1 MNSRQTKNFHIA
13 KSNILFIP
21 LYAESKRPIQGGWQH
36 RGVSLDAMSAFGT
49 VPTDINIGALTGAAS
64 GGFSDV
70 DCDGPFT
77 SEAAA
82 ILLPPTGMV
91 MGRDSRPE
99 SHWFYWI
106 DGDTTTVK
114 LQHPDTG
121 EMLVEFRGNGCQTM
135 MPPSIHPDD
144 GQTVR
149 FEAGKDGE
157 PARIER
163 ATLLT
168 LLGYV
173 ATVSVLSGFWIEGG
187 RHDLALRFA
196 GLCASNGISKE
207 ACETV
212 VQTVC
217 AVTGDEE
224 LEDRLL
230 AIETTYGRI
239 AQRLPVEWRANLTTL
254 LGSDKA
260 VSTLI
265 EWMGAP
271 QSKKTD
277 MAPRQA
283 YVARDRSDTF
293 EATKLN
299 TDVEIAEWFRV
310 VKGDRLL
317 FADRENQ
324 FYKNV
329 HGVYEPITVTEAK
342 GEVTEFLKGQS
353 CNTSGGDQE
362 KRRSLQ
368 SVAKI
373 NATYEISKS
382 LLRVDDR
389 LFDKDDHLIGTENG
403 VFDLSTFQIVETNSY
418 VTKRIGSKFIPGA
431 ECPLFET
438 FVRQVLEND
447 EETINYLRRTIGYTL
462 TGSVDAQVM
471 FILTGKGA
479 NGKSVLLKL
488 LSALMG
494 TYGGAVPA
502 HTITQQKFGNDKT
515 DDLASLTGKRFVVAS
530 EGDAGDKLAVAK
542 IKRMVAGDPIAVRK
556 LYGSYFD
563 LQPKFKLWFGSNDLP
578 QVSGTDYAIWRRIHV
593 IPFRRTFEPH
603 ERDPKLLD
611 KLKTELPGVFNWA
624 LDGLREIG
632 AMEGDFLSPPR
643 SIQESVEDYRAENDN
658 VSKFISD
665 RCVEDP
671 GSYVSMGELYDNYK
685 GWCYQN
691 AVEPMNNNMLGKDL
705 TNLGFPVIRKNTGN
719 ARKGL
724 KLK

>member
-1 MNSRQTKNFHIA
+1 MNPKYNNTKF
-13 KSNILFIP
+13 SYIP
-21 LYAESKRPIQGGWQH
+21 LHPKTKRPLQHGWQN
-36 RGVSLDAMSAFGT
+36 RGVEYEVLSGFGSI
-49 VPTDINIGALTGAAS
+49 PTDINVGVLTGAAS
-64 GGFSDV
+64 GGLV
-70 DCDGPFT
+70 DIDFDGPFT
-77 SEAAA
+77 IEAGAM
-82 ILLPPTGMV
+82 ILPFTGMV
-91 MGRDSRPE
+91 MGRDRRPA
-99 SHWFYWI
+99 SHWFYLVE
-106 DGDTTTVK
+106 GSATTVK
-114 LQHPDTG
+114 LQHPVTG
-121 EMLVEFRGNGCQTM
+121 KMLVEFRGDGCQTM
-135 MPPSIHPDD
+135 MAGSIHPDD

-149 FEAGKDGE
+149 FEVGKDGE

-163 ATLLT
+163 TRLLT
-168 LLGYV
+168 LIGYI
-173 ATVSVLSGFWIEGG
+173 ATVSVLAGFWTEGG

-196 GLCASNGISKE
+196 GLCASNGIGRE

-217 AVTGDEE
+217 VITSDDET
-224 LEDRLL
+224 EDRLL
-230 AIETTYGRI
+230 AVETTYSRF
-239 AQRLPVEWRANLTTL
+239 AQSLPVEWRADLMTL

-260 VSTLI
+260 VSTLVK
-265 EWMGAP
+265 WMGGP
-271 QSKKTD
+271 QVKKTD
-277 MAPRQA
+277 IIPRQA
-283 YVARDRSDTF
+283 SVARHRSDTF
-293 EATKLN
+293 EATKLD
-299 TDVEIAEWFRV
+299 TDVAIAEWFKV

-342 GEVTEFLKGQS
+342 GEVTEFLKGPS
-353 CNTSGGDQE
+353 CNDAGGEPE
-362 KRRSLQ
+362 KRRLLQ
-368 SVAKI
+368 SVSKI

-403 VFDLSTFQIVETNSY
+403 VFDLSTFQMIETSAY

-431 ECPLFET
+431 DCPLFSN
-438 FVRQVLEND
+438 FVQQVLENN
-447 EETINYLRRTIGYTL
+447 EETIKYIQRAIGYTL

-494 TYGGAVPA
+494 TYGGAVPS
-502 HTITQQKFGNDKT
+502 HTITQQKFGNEKT

-578 QVSGTDYAIWRRIHV
+578 QVSGTDYAIWRRMHV
-593 IPFRRTFEPH
+593 IQFPRTFEPH

-611 KLKTELPGVFNWA
+611 KLKMELPGIFNWA
-624 LDGLREIG
+624 LDGLREVG
-632 AMEGDFLSPPR
+632 AMKGDFLAPPR
-643 SIQESVEDYRAENDN
+643 AVLQSVEAYRAENDN

-665 RCVEDP
+665 RCLKDP
-671 GSYVSMGELYDNYK
+671 GSYVSMGDLYDNYK
-685 GWCYQN
+685 GWCYEN
-691 AVEPMNNNMLGKDL
+691 AVEPVNNNMLGKDL
-705 TNLGFPVIRKNTGN
+705 TNLGFPVIKRNSGN
-719 ARKGL
+719 ARRGL
-724 KLK
+724 RLK